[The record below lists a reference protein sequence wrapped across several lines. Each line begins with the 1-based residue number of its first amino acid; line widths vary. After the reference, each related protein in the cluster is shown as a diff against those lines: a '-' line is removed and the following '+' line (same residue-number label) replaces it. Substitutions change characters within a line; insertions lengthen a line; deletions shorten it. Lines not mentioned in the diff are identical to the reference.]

1 MNRSLLPVISPTP
14 LHSSLNT
21 ISAPFVLLEDQAGF
35 IQRDKEFVF
44 PPLGQAIGPVEVHE
58 DQTLTYSLA
67 LPAIPQGTQTDLD
80 NNGEQDAG
88 VQVYAIAYWSNTW
101 GGPFLERRDGSGWSN
116 AYVSTRT
123 DPENKDE
130 IIGGT
135 LIVWAPDSGQGFPT
149 GFGAD
154 GLLFT
159 ADDPTAPIPAGY
171 NIVNLDQEPFVI
183 SKQATPQI
191 TLNEGEVAVNNFSD
205 KDYPESFD
213 ALFDKVSREY
223 PFTQEKGLDWDQIY
237 QRISKQVAQ
246 ADNDSEYYRAL
257 REFAFSIPDA
267 HVSISFDADIFYEE
281 RGGGFGLV
289 LKELSDGRVIV
300 SSILSG
306 GPADQAGIPVG
317 AEIVTWEG
325 KPVAEAIAEEIP
337 NFGPYSTEHHQRLE
351 QVTFLTRVPPDTSVE
366 VEYKAPDESST
377 DQVTLKRRSGIR
389 FSVRFHPNLLER
401 RAKPSCHGGS
411 AR

>member
-1 MNRSLLPVISPTP
+1 M
-14 LHSSLNT
+14 
-21 ISAPFVLLEDQAGF
+21 
-35 IQRDKEFVF
+35 
-44 PPLGQAIGPVEVHE
+44 

-88 VQVYAIAYWSNTW
+88 IQVFAIAYWSNTW

-123 DPENKDE
+123 DPENEDE

-171 NIVNLDQEPFVI
+171 NIVNLDQEPFLI

-205 KDYPESFD
+205 KDYPKFFD

-223 PFTQEKGLDWDQIY
+223 PFTQEKGLDWDQI
-237 QRISKQVAQ
+237 
-246 ADNDSEYYRAL
+246 
-257 REFAFSIPDA
+257 
-267 HVSISFDADIFYEE
+267 
-281 RGGGFGLV
+281 
-289 LKELSDGRVIV
+289 
-300 SSILSG
+300 
-306 GPADQAGIPVG
+306 
-317 AEIVTWEG
+317 
-325 KPVAEAIAEEIP
+325 
-337 NFGPYSTEHHQRLE
+337 
-351 QVTFLTRVPPDTSVE
+351 TS
-366 VEYKAPDESST
+366 AS
-377 DQVTLKRRSGIR
+377 
-389 FSVRFHPNLLER
+389 
-401 RAKPSCHGGS
+401 PS
-411 AR
+411 R